1 VCETAG
7 GAGPLP
13 LGTMDTTEADGE
25 EPLYCY
31 CRSVSYGDMIACDS
45 DDCPIEWF
53 HYACVGID
61 PAHPP
66 RGKWYCKECS
76 AARRVKGK

>member
-1 VCETAG
+1 M
-7 GAGPLP
+7 AGPLP
-13 LGTMDTTEADGE
+13 LGVVEGGDVDGE

-31 CRSVSYGDMIACDS
+31 CRRVSYGDMIACDS
-45 DDCPIEWF
+45 DDCRIEWF

-66 RGKWYCKECS
+66 RGKWYCNECA
-76 AARRVKGK
+76 AARRGKGK